1 VRVASSSPHSHTHGI
16 RGLRLDRGIELRA
29 EFAKVRAELAVP
41 MVRERSGESSRSHE
55 VVYCAGESRHRARE
69 GRVRDRH

>member
-1 VRVASSSPHSHTHGI
+1 M
-16 RGLRLDRGIELRA
+16 RLDRGIELRA